1 MKYILALLLIIFLLL
16 SMSCNVQK
24 KVAKYNE
31 EVKRGIA
38 SYIDQH
44 PCVNDTVIKT
54 KSDTITN
61 TEFQTDTSYITVKDT
76 VTRNINVTK
85 TVIKTIKDTVTN
97 IITDNQQINFLK
109 AQLNSATS
117 ENKAITANLNKAT
130 IESKDWKHSARNRL
144 YLLIGVV
151 AAFGIW
157 TFRKP
162 LLALIA

>member
-31 EVKRGIA
+31 DVKRGIA

-97 IITDNQQINFLK
+97 IITDNQLVNFWKDSANGSNRSNQLLQAKINE
-109 AQLNSATS
+109 Q
-117 ENKAITANLNKAT
+117 T
-130 IESKDWKHSARNRL
+130 IETKDWKHSARNRL
-144 YLLIGVV
+144 YLLIAVTT
-151 AAFGIW
+151 AFGIW

-162 LLALIA
+162 LLKLIA